1 MCTVTLNIDE
11 ALARKVNPA
20 LTSMEA
26 ITSWA
31 QQLVDRRIADL
42 LEIRSRENLKP
53 YTIEELHER
62 IRESERDIAEGRV
75 RDFDDFMRKLEQEFA
90 EEERA
95 YWAQSVERDLTDIA
109 EGKPAEYVSG
119 DEFWNRFEQAAMK
132 QYENVPA

>member
-1 MCTVTLNIDE
+1 MEVKKDNSNSSEQL
-11 ALARKVNPA
+11 LAA
-20 LTSMEA
+20 AMHFE
-26 ITSWA
+26 
-31 QQLVDRRIADL
+31 
-42 LEIRSRENLKP
+42 
-53 YTIEELHER
+53 
-62 IRESERDIAEGRV
+62 
-75 RDFDDFMRKLEQEFA
+75 